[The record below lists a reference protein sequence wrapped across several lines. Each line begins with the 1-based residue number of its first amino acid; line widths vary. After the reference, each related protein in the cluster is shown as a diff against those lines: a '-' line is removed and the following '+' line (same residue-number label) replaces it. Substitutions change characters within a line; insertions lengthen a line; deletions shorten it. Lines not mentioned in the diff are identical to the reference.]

1 MVLLGKRIKEL
12 RNKYKLTQTELAR
25 MVGVTTAT
33 ITAYECDSR
42 QPSYEVL
49 IRLAYTFNVT
59 IDSILL
65 ERNESIIDVSMLNLE
80 QINKVHH
87 FIEYLKISDL
97 IEVINSEETLDTNTY
112 MNLKEK
118 YPQIF
123 LDDKYELIRKLIKLN
138 KKEAA
143 NRTE

>member
-143 NRTE
+143 NGTE